1 METSTLLLV
10 HSPLV
15 GPSSWRPI
23 DEVARSR
30 GFDVICPDLTGVA
43 DADTP
48 QWQHLVDMSVRSVVG
63 RSDLVVVGHSGAGA
77 VLPPI
82 AERLGD
88 RLRALVFVD
97 AVVPPAE
104 GEHRTSQGLLD
115 LLDDKAVDGRLPKW
129 LDWWPPEVV
138 AELMPS
144 PEHHAE
150 VRADMPELHRSF
162 YDDPI
167 PMPSGWTTGPCAF
180 LKLSTA
186 YDSEYSHVGGLGWPR
201 ANVDGNHLSIFGDPA
216 AVLDAIETLLDK
228 VATVA
233 PVNGDRP

>member
-1 METSTLLLV
+1 MKTSTLLLV

-15 GPSSWRPI
+15 GPSSWRPL
-23 DEVARSR
+23 DEVARGR
-30 GFDVICPDLTGVA
+30 GFEVIRPDLTGVTDA
-43 DADTP
+43 DAP
-48 QWQHLVDMSVRSVVG
+48 QWQHLVDVAVSSVVA

-77 VLPPI
+77 VLPAI

-115 LLDDKAVDGRLPKW
+115 LIENKAVDGRLPKW

-138 AELMPS
+138 AELMPLS
-144 PEHHAE
+144 EHQAE
-150 VRADMPELHRSF
+150 IRADMPELHRTF

-167 PMPSGWTTGPCAF
+167 PVPRGWTTGPCAF

-186 YDSEYSHVGGLGWPR
+186 YDDEDSQASRLGWPR
-201 ANVDGNHLSIFGDPA
+201 ATIDGSHLSIFGNPA
-216 AVLDAIETLLDK
+216 AVLDAIETLIDK
-228 VATVA
+228 VAPVA
-233 PVNGDRP
+233 PVDGQRP